1 MNAVALHAKPAGV
14 SIAPDLGFPQ
24 GGVSH
29 KNSNL
34 DAFFDSIFAQGDETQ
49 EMVMTKDSDFRNEA
63 SEGESV
69 ADIRATEKHRSMLGA
84 ADTISDREVAAARKN
99 PEFLYQLWLR
109 IVPSVKLIL
118 KNIQR
123 MQKHTDLDDL
133 MQEAFEAF
141 HKAIHA
147 YDGRSSGAFVA
158 YYRRYALHTKIR
170 NYSAHDRVIPVPHD
184 TRGSRQSWHRVSES
198 TVQARISAQ
207 DLAWPDATEDSGWD
221 TFQSEGDMEE
231 QVVNSMDEEILKQ
244 KVLCLPR
251 RWRDLLLLWQRYD
264 NQRIAELTGMS
275 VQEIQDIQNTAMNI
289 LRLFGKDRFWV
300 GRTEADYLREWH
312 GLTSQDQGDGA

>member
-1 MNAVALHAKPAGV
+1 MATNMGAVDAVISLPKPHSSTA
-14 SIAPDLGFPQ
+14 
-24 GGVSH
+24 
-29 KNSNL
+29 L
-34 DAFFDSIFAQGDETQ
+34 DAWMDRVFHYPLTREDA
-49 EMVMTKDSDFRNEA
+49 
-63 SEGESV
+63 
-69 ADIRATEKHRSMLGA
+69 RSMTEGWNKEEVQESEAEDFHAQQGEDSEDAEGLPSDA
-84 ADTISDREVAAARKN
+84 ISDREVLAARKN
-99 PEFLYQLWLR
+99 SELLYHLWVRLE
-109 IVPSVKLIL
+109 PSVKARM
-118 KNIQR
+118 KKVQR
-123 MQKHTDLDDL
+123 VQKHTTVDDL

-147 YDGRSSGAFVA
+147 YDCRSSGAFVA

-170 NYSAHDRVIPVPHD
+170 NFSAHDRVIPVPHD

-221 TFQSEGDMEE
+221 SFQSEGDMEE
-231 QVVNSMDEEILKQ
+231 QVVNRMDEEILKQ

-264 NQRIAELTGMS
+264 NQRIAELTGMN

-312 GLTSQDQGDGA
+312 GLTSQDQGS